1 MLFSFLQTWPKK
13 LLSFKGI
20 LNLYFPITVFTSRNW
35 NQKKQSALAFLTK
48 VFTMLIVTMQNT
60 GKAPRFLILHIK
72 KKNQTSKTL
81 KAFQIY
87 YLLQNVNLHY
97 NWSWP
102 IVMVL
107 RLLQKACVNKRNL
120 THCKWNRNIRWSLR
134 LNGKPMLMVEGKA
147 HLLHLLQL
155 KP

>member
-13 LLSFKGI
+13 LLSFKGM

-72 KKNQTSKTL
+72 KKTPNL
-81 KAFQIY
+81 KNSQSFSN
-87 YLLQNVNLHY
+87 LLFVT
-97 NWSWP
+97 
-102 IVMVL
+102 
-107 RLLQKACVNKRNL
+107 K
-120 THCKWNRNIRWSLR
+120 CKF
-134 LNGKPMLMVEGKA
+134 A
-147 HLLHLLQL
+147 LQL
-155 KP
+155 IMTYSNGIKTASKGMC